1 MRKKNVKAMLM
12 ALAITATT
20 LFSELGSALPV
31 NAEEIETETDDVN
44 EEMLEN
50 PVVLAETSVDHLI
63 INQVYGGG
71 GKGRTPIANSFYED
85 Y

>member
-71 GKGRTPIANSFYED
+71 KGRTPIANSFYED